1 MPPQENYRQRVR
13 DIRPFGRV
21 NKKTGERETVL
32 LEQADNYAYPTL
44 FPVDPNNPEAGWLEV
59 KGDEALEEAIKRGE
73 VFEFGSEK
81 EAMEFAEGSWKHL
94 EEKPTSKSID
104 DIINA
109 SSLSEAL
116 STAVSDKTNVDVK
129 SAPKT
134 LPRQYEMSSTPE
146 RQIEAPGLGPLL
158 EAINPLK
165 AGSLMVAGTPRF
177 KNLIQVLSKAKPKEI
192 LMKSNY
198 KRLLDDITEQGY
210 PREGTL
216 TDIKDISK
224 ANDPGTADAIR
235 ILLESIK

>member
-1 MPPQENYRQRVR
+1 MPPQENYRQRIR
-13 DIRPFGRV
+13 DIRPFSRPNPDGSRS
-21 NKKTGERETVL
+21 TVL

-44 FPVDPNNPEAGWLEV
+44 FPVDPNNPEAGWIEL
-59 KGDEALEEAIKRGE
+59 KGDEAFKEAEERDE

-81 EAMEFAEGSWKHL
+81 EAMKFAEGSWKHL

-104 DIINA
+104 DIINT

-116 STAVSDKTNVDVK
+116 SAAVSDKTNVEIK

-134 LPRQYEMSSTPE
+134 LPRQYEMSSMPE

-165 AGSLMVAGTPRF
+165 AGSFIAAGTPRF

-210 PREGTL
+210 PKEHTL
-216 TDIKDISK
+216 ANIKNISK
-224 ANDPGTADAIR
+224 ADDPGTADAIR